1 MLPLPAGH
9 RERSARLVTG
19 VTCFWVA
26 IIFVGSPARAA
37 GDAAHGAVVYQM
49 CQNCHS
55 INENDV
61 GPMHKGLVGRMSGT
75 VPGYNYSS
83 ALRNAK
89 IVWTEKNL
97 DKWLAG
103 PQKLVPGTRMF
114 FQLANPQDRA
124 DVIAFLKQ
132 HAG

>member
-1 MLPLPAGH
+1 MLPQAARYG
-9 RERSARLVTG
+9 ERSARLVIG
-19 VTCFWVA
+19 VICVWVA

-49 CQNCHS
+49 CQDCHS
-55 INENDV
+55 INENDI
-61 GPMHKGLVGRMSGT
+61 GPMHKGVVGRISGT

-89 IVWTEKNL
+89 IVWTEENL

-103 PQKLVPGTRMF
+103 PQKLVPGTKMF
-114 FQLANPQDRA
+114 FHLDNPKDRA

-132 HAG
+132 HHG